1 LDASKCA
8 LEKWLDSIQITP
20 MIDSKQ
26 VAVVTGASTGFGRLI
41 AEALA
46 RRGYRVFATMRG
58 VNGRNAGPARELRA
72 LTDVVELDVTDDAS
86 VERAVADVIAA
97 AGRIDIL
104 VNNAGRVLAGVSEA
118 VTLAQAQALMD
129 TNFYSV
135 VRMNRAVLPHM
146 RRERRGLLLHISS
159 GAGRIVLPAMAYYC
173 ASKWA
178 MEALAESY
186 RYELAAQH
194 IDSVIIEPGSY
205 KTAIAGN
212 LERAADVERTTTY
225 GSVNGMADTIMQTLE
240 QIAGDPNEIVDA
252 VIRVIETPF
261 GEREL
266 RYRVGGGAQGVQQ
279 LNAMSAELQ
288 KQLLTSFGL
297 AAITAP

>member
-1 LDASKCA
+1 MAETKR
-8 LEKWLDSIQITP
+8 I
-20 MIDSKQ
+20 
-26 VAVVTGASTGFGRLI
+26 VVITGASTGFGRLI
-41 AEALA
+41 AEALT
-46 RRGYRVFATMRG
+46 GKNCRVFATMRG
-58 VNGRNAGPARELRA
+58 VNGKNANAARELRA
-72 LTDVVELDVTDDAS
+72 MCDVVELDVTNDAS
-86 VERAVADVIAA
+86 VERAVAQVIAA

-104 VNNAGRVLAGVSEA
+104 INNAGRVIGGVSEA

-146 RRERRGLLLHISS
+146 RQQRSGLLLHVSS

-178 MEALAESY
+178 LEALAESY

-205 KTAIAGN
+205 KTAIAGS
-212 LERAADVERTTTY
+212 LERATDLERTTTY
-225 GSVNGMADTIMQTLE
+225 GPVNGIADTIMHTLE
-240 QIAGDPNEIVDA
+240 QIAGDPHEIVEA
-252 VIRVIETPF
+252 VIGIIETPF
-261 GEREL
+261 GQRQL

-288 KQLLTSFGL
+288 QQLLTNFGI
-297 AAITAP
+297 AALTAP

>member
-1 LDASKCA
+1 
-8 LEKWLDSIQITP
+8 
-20 MIDSKQ
+20 MVDSKQ
-26 VAVVTGASTGFGRLI
+26 VVVITGASTGFGRLI

-46 RRGYRVFATMRG
+46 KRDYRVFATMRG
-58 VNGRNAGPARELRA
+58 VNGKNAGAARELRA
-72 LTDVVELDVTDDAS
+72 LAEVVELDVTNDAS

-97 AGRIDIL
+97 AGHIDIL
-104 VNNAGRVLAGVSEA
+104 INNAGRVVSGVSEA
-118 VTLAQAQALMD
+118 VTLEQARALMD
-129 TNFYSV
+129 TNFFSV

-146 RRERRGLLLHISS
+146 RRRRSGLLLHVSS

-178 MEALAESY
+178 MEALAESF
-186 RYELAAQH
+186 RYELAQQH
-194 IDSVIIEPGSY
+194 IDSVILEPGSY

-212 LERAADVERTTTY
+212 LETAADLERTSTY
-225 GSVNGMADTIMQTLE
+225 GPVNGMADTIFRTLD
-240 QIAGDPNEIVDA
+240 QIAGDPNEIVEA
-252 VIRVIETPF
+252 VIGIIETPF
-261 GEREL
+261 GQRPL

-288 KQLLTSFGL
+288 QQVLTAFGI

>member
-1 LDASKCA
+1 
-8 LEKWLDSIQITP
+8 
-20 MIDSKQ
+20 MIESKQ
-26 VAVVTGASTGFGRLI
+26 VVIITGASTGFGRLM

-46 RRGYRVFATMRG
+46 KRDYRVFATMRG
-58 VNGRNAGPARELRA
+58 VNGKNASAARELRA
-72 LTDVVELDVTDDAS
+72 LADVVELDVTDDAS
-86 VERAVADVIAA
+86 VERAVAHVIAA
-97 AGRIDIL
+97 AGRVDVL
-104 VNNAGRVLAGVSEA
+104 VNNAGRVMSGVSEA

-129 TNFYSV
+129 TNFYSI

-146 RRERRGLLLHISS
+146 RRQRSGLLVHVSS
-159 GAGRIVLPAMAYYC
+159 GAGRIVLPCMAYYC

-212 LERAADVERTTTY
+212 LEQAADAERTASY
-225 GSVNGMADTIMQTLE
+225 GPVNGIADSIMQTLE
-240 QIAGDPNEIVDA
+240 QIAGDPNQLVDA
-252 VIRVIETPF
+252 VVNIIETPF
-261 GEREL
+261 GKRQL
-266 RYRVGGGAQGVQQ
+266 RYRIGGSAGGVEQ

-288 KQLLTSFGL
+288 QQMLTAFGI
-297 AAITAP
+297 AALTAP

>member
-1 LDASKCA
+1 
-8 LEKWLDSIQITP
+8 
-20 MIDSKQ
+20 MGDSKR
-26 VAVVTGASTGFGRLI
+26 VVVITGASTGFGRLL

-46 RRGYRVFATMRG
+46 GRNYRVFATMRG
-58 VNGRNAGPARELRA
+58 VNGKNATAARELRA
-72 LTDVVELDVTDDAS
+72 LTEVVELDVTNDTS
-86 VERAVADVIAA
+86 VERAVADVMAA

-104 VNNAGRVLAGVSEA
+104 INNAGRVVNGVSEA
-118 VTLAQAQALMD
+118 ITLAQVQALMD

-135 VRMNRAVLPHM
+135 VRTCRAVLPAM
-146 RRERRGLLLHISS
+146 RRQGSGLLLHVSS

-194 IDSVIIEPGSY
+194 IDSVILEPGSY

-212 LERAADVERTTTY
+212 LEQAADTARTTTY
-225 GSVNGMADTIMQTLE
+225 GPVNGIADSIMHTLE
-240 QIAGDPNEIVDA
+240 QIAGDPTEIVEA
-252 VIRVIETPF
+252 VIRIIETPF
-261 GEREL
+261 GQRQL

-279 LNAMSAELQ
+279 LNAMSDELQ
-288 KQLLTSFGL
+288 KQLLTNFGI

>member
-1 LDASKCA
+1 M
-8 LEKWLDSIQITP
+8 T
-20 MIDSKQ
+20 DSKRI
-26 VAVVTGASTGFGRLI
+26 VLITGASTGFGRLI
-41 AEALA
+41 AETLA
-46 RRGYRVFATMRG
+46 GKNFRVFATMRG
-58 VNGRNAGPARELRA
+58 VNGKNANAARELRA
-72 LTDVVELDVTDDAS
+72 LADVVELDVTDDTS
-86 VERAVADVIAA
+86 VERAVADVIAV
-97 AGRIDIL
+97 AGRIDVL
-104 VNNAGRVLAGVSEA
+104 VNNAGRVVSGVSEA
-118 VTLAQAQALMD
+118 ITLAQVQALMD

-146 RRERRGLLLHISS
+146 RRQRSGLLMHISS
-159 GAGRIVLPAMAYYC
+159 GAGRIVLPCMAYYC

-212 LERAADVERTTTY
+212 LEPAADAERTTTY
-225 GSVNGMADTIMQTLE
+225 GPVNGIADTIMHTLE

-252 VIRVIETPF
+252 VAKVIETPF
-261 GEREL
+261 GQRPL
-266 RYRVGGGAQGVQQ
+266 RYRIGGSAGGVDQ

-288 KQLLTSFGL
+288 QQILTSFGV
-297 AAITAP
+297 AALTAP

>member
-1 LDASKCA
+1 MV
-8 LEKWLDSIQITP
+8 E
-20 MIDSKQ
+20 SKQ
-26 VAVVTGASTGFGRLI
+26 VVLITGASTGFGRLV

-58 VNGRNAGPARELRA
+58 VHGKNATAARELRA
-72 LTDVVELDVTDDAS
+72 LADIVELDVTDDAS
-86 VERAVADVIAA
+86 VERAVGDVIAA

-118 VTLAQAQALMD
+118 ITLAQAQALMD

-146 RRERRGLLLHISS
+146 RRQRSGLLLHVSS

-194 IDSVIIEPGSY
+194 IDSVILEPGSY

-212 LERAADVERTTTY
+212 LEQAADTTRTTTY
-225 GSVNGMADTIMQTLE
+225 GPVNTIAASIMHTLE
-240 QIAGDPNEIVDA
+240 QIAGDPSEIVDA
-252 VIRVIETPF
+252 VIRIIETPM
-261 GEREL
+261 GQRQL
-266 RYRVGGGAQGVQQ
+266 RYRVGGGASQGVQQ
-279 LNAMSAELQ
+279 LNALSDELQ
-288 KQLLTSFGL
+288 KQLLTSFGI

>member
-1 LDASKCA
+1 MAESN
-8 LEKWLDSIQITP
+8 
-20 MIDSKQ
+20 Q
-26 VAVVTGASTGFGRLI
+26 VAIITGASTGFGRLT

-46 RRGYRVFATMRG
+46 RRNYRVFATMRG
-58 VNGRNAGPARELRA
+58 VNGKNADAARELRA
-72 LTDVVELDVTDDAS
+72 LTNVVELDVTDDAS
-86 VERAVADVIAA
+86 VERAVAEVMAA
-97 AGRIDIL
+97 AGRIDIV
-104 VNNAGRVLAGVSEA
+104 VNNAGRVIAGVSEA

-135 VRMNRAVLPHM
+135 VRVNRAVLPHM
-146 RRERRGLLLHISS
+146 RRQRSGLLVHVSS
-159 GAGRIVLPAMAYYC
+159 GGGRIVLPCIGYYC

-212 LERAADVERTTTY
+212 LERAADGERTATY
-225 GSVNGMADTIMQTLE
+225 GPVNGIADSIMHTLD
-240 QIAGDPNEIVDA
+240 QVAGDPNDLVDA
-252 VIRVIETPF
+252 VIKVIETPF
-261 GEREL
+261 GKRQL
-266 RYRVGGGAQGVQQ
+266 RYRIGGSAAGVEQ

-288 KQLLTSFGL
+288 QQILTAFGI

>member
-1 LDASKCA
+1 
-8 LEKWLDSIQITP
+8 
-20 MIDSKQ
+20 MGDSKR
-26 VAVVTGASTGFGRLI
+26 VVVITGASTGFGRLL
-41 AEALA
+41 AEALPG
-46 RRGYRVFATMRG
+46 RNFRVFATMRG
-58 VNGRNAGPARELRA
+58 VNGKNATAARELRA
-72 LTDVVELDVTDDAS
+72 LTEVVELDVTDDAS
-86 VERAVADVIAA
+86 VERAVDDVIAA
-97 AGRIDIL
+97 AGRIDVL
-104 VNNAGRVLAGVSEA
+104 VNNAGRVLSGVTEA
-118 VTLAQAQALMD
+118 ITLAQAQALMD

-146 RRERRGLLLHISS
+146 RRQRSGLLFHVSS

-194 IDSVIIEPGSY
+194 IDSVILEPGSY

-212 LERAADVERTTTY
+212 LEAAADTARTTTY
-225 GSVNGMADTIMQTLE
+225 GPVNGIADSIMHTLE
-240 QIAGDPNEIVDA
+240 QIAGDPAEIVEA
-252 VIRVIETPF
+252 VMTIIETPF
-261 GEREL
+261 GQRQL

-279 LNAMSAELQ
+279 LNALSDDLQ
-288 KQLLTSFGL
+288 KQLLSNFGI

>member
-1 LDASKCA
+1 
-8 LEKWLDSIQITP
+8 
-20 MIDSKQ
+20 MNDSKRI
-26 VAVVTGASTGFGRLI
+26 AIVTGASTGFGRLI
-41 AEALA
+41 AETLA
-46 RRGYRVFATMRG
+46 KRQYRVFATMRG
-58 VNGRNAGPARELRA
+58 VSGKNAAAARELRA
-72 LTDVVELDVTDDAS
+72 VADVVELDVTDDAS
-86 VERAVADVIAA
+86 VERAVADVIAE

-104 VNNAGRVLAGVSEA
+104 VNNAGRVLAGVTEA
-118 VTLAQAQALMD
+118 ITLAQAEALMD

-146 RRERRGLLLHISS
+146 RRQGSGLLLHVSS
-159 GAGRIVLPAMAYYC
+159 GAGRIVLPAFAYYC

-186 RYELAAQH
+186 RYELAAQR

-212 LERAADVERTTTY
+212 LESAADHARTATY
-225 GSVNGMADTIMQTLE
+225 GPVNRIAETIMTKLSE
-240 QIAGDPNEIVDA
+240 IAGDPNEIAEA
-252 VIRVIETPF
+252 VIGVIETPF
-261 GEREL
+261 GERQL

-288 KQLLTSFGL
+288 KQTLTAFGV

>member
-1 LDASKCA
+1 MRM
-8 LEKWLDSIQITP
+8 P
-20 MIDSKQ
+20 DSKR
-26 VAVVTGASTGFGRLI
+26 VVVITGASTGFGRLL

-46 RRGYRVFATMRG
+46 GRNYRVFATMRG
-58 VNGRNAGPARELRA
+58 VNGKNATAARELGA
-72 LTDVVELDVTDDAS
+72 LTDVVELDVTNDTS
-86 VERAVADVIAA
+86 VERAVADVMAA

-104 VNNAGRVLAGVSEA
+104 INNAGRVLNGVSEA
-118 VTLAQAQALMD
+118 ITLAQVQALMD

-135 VRMNRAVLPHM
+135 VRMNRAVLPAM
-146 RRERRGLLLHISS
+146 RRQGSGLLLHVSS

-194 IDSVIIEPGSY
+194 IDSVILEPGSY

-212 LERAADVERTTTY
+212 LEQAADAARTTTY
-225 GSVNGMADTIMQTLE
+225 GSVNGIADTIMHTLE
-240 QIAGDPNEIVDA
+240 QIAGDPAEIVEA
-252 VIRVIETPF
+252 VVRIIETPF
-261 GEREL
+261 GQRQL

-279 LNAMSAELQ
+279 LNLLSDDLQ
-288 KQLLTSFGL
+288 KQLLTNFGI

>member
-1 LDASKCA
+1 MDQ
-8 LEKWLDSIQITP
+8 WFDSIQITR
-20 MIDSKQ
+20 MIEPKQ

-46 RRGYRVFATMRG
+46 RRGYRVFATMRD
-58 VNGRNAGPARELRA
+58 VNGRNAARARELRA

-86 VERAVADVIAA
+86 VERAVANVVAE

-118 VTLAQAQALMD
+118 ITLAQAQALMD

-146 RRERRGLLLHISS
+146 RRQRRGLLLHISS

-186 RYELAAQH
+186 RYELAAQR

-212 LERAADVERTTTY
+212 LERAADAERTTTY
-225 GSVNGMADTIMQTLE
+225 GSVNGIADTIMHTLE
-240 QIAGDPNEIVDA
+240 QIAGDPNEIVEA
-252 VIRVIETPF
+252 VIRVIETPL

-266 RYRVGGGAQGVQQ
+266 RYRVGGGALGVQQ

>member
-1 LDASKCA
+1 MA
-8 LEKWLDSIQITP
+8 
-20 MIDSKQ
+20 DSKR
-26 VAVVTGASTGFGRLI
+26 VVIVTGASTGFGRLI

-46 RRGYRVFATMRG
+46 RRDYRVFATMRG
-58 VNGRNAGPARELRA
+58 VNGKNASAARALRA
-72 LTDVVELDVTDDAS
+72 LTDVVELDVTSDAS

-97 AGRIDIL
+97 AGRIDVV
-104 VNNAGRVLAGVSEA
+104 VNNAGRVLAGVTEA
-118 VTLAQAQALMD
+118 ITLAQTQALMD

-135 VRMNRAVLPHM
+135 VRVNRAVLPHM
-146 RRERRGLLLHISS
+146 RRQQSGLLVHVSS
-159 GAGRIVLPAMAYYC
+159 GAGRIVLPGFAYYC

-212 LERAADVERTTTY
+212 VEAATDHERTATY
-225 GSVNGMADTIMQTLE
+225 GPVNGIADTIFRALD
-240 QIAGDPNEIVDA
+240 QIAGDPNEIVEA
-252 VIRVIETPF
+252 VIGIIETPF
-261 GEREL
+261 GRRQL

-288 KQLLTSFGL
+288 QQVLTAFGV

>member
-1 LDASKCA
+1 MD
-8 LEKWLDSIQITP
+8 ERQT
-20 MIDSKQ
+20 
-26 VAVVTGASTGFGRLI
+26 VVITGASTGFGRLI

-46 RRGYRVFATMRG
+46 RRDYRVFATMRG
-58 VNGRNAGPARELRA
+58 VSGKNADAARA
-72 LTDVVELDVTDDAS
+72 LGAVTEVVELDVTDDAS
-86 VERAVADVIAA
+86 VERAVAQVIAA

-118 VTLAQAQALMD
+118 ITLAQAQALMD

-135 VRMNRAVLPHM
+135 VRMNRAVLPQM
-146 RRERRGLLLHISS
+146 RRQRRGLLLHVSS

-212 LERAADVERTTTY
+212 LERSADAERTTTY
-225 GSVNGMADTIMQTLE
+225 GSVNGIADTIMHTLD

-252 VIRVIETPF
+252 TIRIIETPF
-261 GEREL
+261 GERQL

-288 KQLLTSFGL
+288 KQILTSFGL

>member
-1 LDASKCA
+1 MVESKR
-8 LEKWLDSIQITP
+8 
-20 MIDSKQ
+20 
-26 VAVVTGASTGFGRLI
+26 VVIITGASTGFGRLM
-41 AEALA
+41 AEGLA
-46 RRGYRVFATMRG
+46 RRDYRVFATMRG
-58 VNGRNAGPARELRA
+58 VNGKNASAARELRTLA
-72 LTDVVELDVTDDAS
+72 DVVELDVTDDAS
-86 VERAVADVIAA
+86 VERAVAEVMAA

-104 VNNAGRVLAGVSEA
+104 VNNAGRVVAGVSEA

-146 RRERRGLLLHISS
+146 RRQRSGLLLHISS
-159 GAGRIVLPAMAYYC
+159 GAGRIVLPSMAYYC

-212 LERAADVERTTTY
+212 LETAADAARTSTY
-225 GSVNGMADTIMQTLE
+225 GPVNGMADSIMHTLDH
-240 QIAGDPNEIVDA
+240 IAGDPHEIVEA
-252 VIRVIETPF
+252 VIRIIELPF
-261 GEREL
+261 GQRDL
-266 RYRVGGGAQGVQQ
+266 RYRIGGGAQGVQQ

-288 KQLLTSFGL
+288 KQILISFGL
-297 AAITAP
+297 TAITAP

>member
-1 LDASKCA
+1 
-8 LEKWLDSIQITP
+8 
-20 MIDSKQ
+20 MVDSKRI
-26 VAVVTGASTGFGRLI
+26 ALITGASTGFGRLI

-46 RRGYRVFATMRG
+46 RRDYRVFATMRG
-58 VNGRNAGPARELRA
+58 VNGKNTDAARELRA
-72 LTDVVELDVTDDAS
+72 LTEVVELDVTDDAS
-86 VERAVADVIAA
+86 VGRAVDHVMAA

-104 VNNAGRVLAGVSEA
+104 VNNAGRVLTGVSEA
-118 VTLAQAQALMD
+118 ITLAQVQALMD

-146 RRERRGLLLHISS
+146 RRQRSGLLLHVSS
-159 GAGRIVLPAMAYYC
+159 GAGRIVLPGLAYYC

-194 IDSVIIEPGSY
+194 IDSVILEPGSY

-212 LERAADVERTTTY
+212 VEQAADTARTTTY
-225 GSVNGMADTIMQTLE
+225 GPVNGIADAIMRTLE
-240 QIAGDPNEIVDA
+240 QIAGDPTEIVEA
-252 VIRVIETPF
+252 VIRIIETPF
-261 GEREL
+261 GQRQL

-279 LNAMSAELQ
+279 LNAMSDELQ
-288 KQLLTSFGL
+288 KQLLTNFGI

>member
-1 LDASKCA
+1 
-8 LEKWLDSIQITP
+8 

-26 VAVVTGASTGFGRLI
+26 VVMITGASTGFGRLI

-46 RRGYRVFATMRG
+46 YRKYRVFATMRG
-58 VNGRNAGPARELRA
+58 VNGRNADAARALRA
-72 LTDVVELDVTDDAS
+72 LADVVELDVTDDAS

-97 AGRIDIL
+97 AGRIDVV
-104 VNNAGRVLAGVSEA
+104 VNNAGRVVTGVSEA
-118 VTLAQAQALMD
+118 VTLAQAAALMD

-146 RRERRGLLLHISS
+146 RRQRSGLLLHISS
-159 GAGRIVLPAMAYYC
+159 GAGRIVLPGMAYYC

-194 IDSVIIEPGSY
+194 IDSVIVEPGSY

-212 LERAADVERTTTY
+212 LERAADGERTTTY
-225 GSVNGMADTIMQTLE
+225 GPVNGIADTIMQTLE
-240 QIAGDPNEIVDA
+240 QIAGDPKDIVDA
-252 VIRVIETPF
+252 VINIIETPF
-261 GEREL
+261 GKRNL
-266 RYRVGGGAQGVQQ
+266 RYRIGGSAGGVEQ
-279 LNAMSAELQ
+279 LNALSAELQ
-288 KQLLTSFGL
+288 QQTLTAFGI